1 MKIRSLLAHIVD
13 PHLLWKEAFKNKKKS
28 LHEGKNF
35 PCTHCGSTF
44 TDKGNLQKQKKSHH
58 EGQNFPCTHCGST
71 FTDKGNL
78 QKHIKSV
85 HEGQRFPCTHCQY
98 KATLKGD
105 LQKHVKS
112 IHEGQKFHCT
122 HCQYKATQ
130 KGHLQKHI
138 KGKSS
143 HAASEDPHLL
153 RKNIFRYTSK
163 RSMKQK
169 VSQNTQLIHFQSK
182 HEGVNYA
189 CNQCKHLNLS
199 SIYRWW

>member
-1 MKIRSLLAHIVD
+1 MKAKISHAYIVD
-13 PHLLWKEAFKNKKKS
+13 R
-28 LHEGKNF
+28 
-35 PCTHCGSTF
+35 GSTF
-44 TDKGNLQKQKKSHH
+44 TDKGNLQK
-58 EGQNFPCTHCGST
+58 
-71 FTDKGNL
+71 
-78 QKHIKSV
+78 

-105 LQKHVKS
+105 LQKYVKS

-122 HCQYKATQ
+122 HCQYKATE

-163 RSMKQK
+163 HSMKQQALQTRSC
-169 VSQNTQLIHFQSK
+169 VLRIF
-182 HEGVNYA
+182 
-189 CNQCKHLNLS
+189 
-199 SIYRWW
+199 